1 MRRGIAGFT
10 LNNTIR
16 PTRFFHTFGPH
27 EPFLR
32 VQPGSV
38 LRLECPDSDNMFA
51 DGTLVPE
58 SHRSPTTG
66 SAIFPGNPMAG
77 PIHVEGAMPGDV
89 LAVRI
94 RVIHLTATHGQTLLK
109 PGHGL
114 LAMHELAPDSPDSI
128 PTHMYRWRVDA
139 ANGVS
144 RLKNPL
150 GSQPIEVALDP
161 FLGCLGVCPKWGQSV
176 STLFAGSFG
185 GNMDIP
191 LLRPGATLFLPVEI
205 EGALFGLGDIH
216 AAQGHGEIIGGA
228 IETAGEVEVQLDVI
242 KNIRISSPR
251 LRSPA
256 VLAAISSDGDLNKSI
271 RNATSQLVQWLHDG
285 FGLNRFDAYNVVSQA
300 GSFVLGSL
308 ICGTPSVAACIE
320 LEKLP
325 KALQASGGELQ

>member
-1 MRRGIAGFT
+1 
-10 LNNTIR
+10 
-16 PTRFFHTFGPH
+16 
-27 EPFLR
+27 
-32 VQPGSV
+32 
-38 LRLECPDSDNMFA
+38 
-51 DGTLVPE
+51 
-58 SHRSPTTG
+58 
-66 SAIFPGNPMAG
+66 
-77 PIHVEGAMPGDV
+77 
-89 LAVRI
+89 
-94 RVIHLTATHGQTLLK
+94 
-109 PGHGL
+109 
-114 LAMHELAPDSPDSI
+114 
-128 PTHMYRWRVDA
+128 
-139 ANGVS
+139 
-144 RLKNPL
+144 
-150 GSQPIEVALDP
+150 
-161 FLGCLGVCPKWGQSV
+161 
-176 STLFAGSFG
+176 
-185 GNMDIP
+185 MDIP